1 MTGEVWTLG
10 EVTNDG
16 ALRDI
21 SFELLAW
28 GRSLADDLGTELCSV
43 ILCSDISDEEL
54 KKIFEYGADK
64 VYIVKHTILQRFLLE
79 PFTKVLQHL
88 VGTYKPEIFLAGAT
102 KTGRT
107 VMPDVASKVYTG
119 LTADCTS
126 LCIDPETKDL
136 LQTRPAIGGNIL
148 ATIRTPNHRPQ
159 MATVRQKSIEMP
171 QPENGR
177 HGTIVEPEIPDS
189 CFVSNVVIES
199 FEEISYGSAKL
210 DEANIVVSGGAGMGN
225 ADNFRLVKDFAES
238 MGGAYGASRV
248 PVDLGWQPYDLQI
261 GLSGKSISPDLYV
274 ACGISGA
281 MQHLAGVSTAKN
293 IVAINNDKEAAI
305 FQTADLGFVGDVNLV
320 IPALISA
327 VKEYQEK
334 LKKGSDND

>member
-1 MTGEVWTLG
+1 MMAGEVWTLG

-16 ALRDI
+16 KLRDI

-28 GRSLADDLGTELCSV
+28 GKNLARDLGTELCSIV
-43 ILCSDISDEEL
+43 LGSDISDEEL
-54 KKIFEYGADK
+54 KRLFAYGADK
-64 VYIVKHTILQRFLLE
+64 VYIVRHPLLKRFLLE

-88 VGTYKPEIFLAGAT
+88 VWTYKPEIFLAGAT

-126 LCIDPETKDL
+126 LAIDPESKDL
-136 LQTRPAIGGNIL
+136 MQTRPAIGGNIL

-171 QPENGR
+171 LPEEGR
-177 HGTIVEPEIPDS
+177 EGEIFVPEIPET
-189 CFVSNVVIES
+189 CFVSEVVIES
-199 FEEISYGSAKL
+199 FEEVSYGSAKL
-210 DEANIVVSGGAGMGN
+210 DEAGIVVSGGGGIGSPE
-225 ADNFRLVKDFAES
+225 NFKLVKDFAS
-238 MGGAYGASRV
+238 AMGGAYGSSRV
-248 PVDLGWQPYDLQI
+248 PVDLGWVPYELQV

-281 MQHLAGVSTAKN
+281 MQHLAGISTAKT

-320 IPALISA
+320 IPALIEA
-327 VKEYQEK
+327 VKEYRES
-334 LKKGSDND
+334 KK

>member
-1 MTGEVWTLG
+1 MSGEVWTLA
-10 EVTNDG
+10 EVAGDG
-16 ALRDI
+16 KLRDI
-21 SFELLAW
+21 SCELLVW
-28 GRSLADDLGTELCSV
+28 GRNLAKDLGTSLCSV
-43 ILCSDISDEEL
+43 VLASEISDDEVNRL
-54 KKIFEYGADK
+54 FSYGAEK
-64 VYIVKHTILQRFLLE
+64 VYLVRNPMLKRFLLE

-88 VGTYKPEIFLAGAT
+88 VRTYKPEIFIAGAT

-107 VMPDVASKVYTG
+107 VMPDVASKIYTG

-126 LCIDPETKDL
+126 LAIDPETKDL

-171 QPENGR
+171 LPEEGR
-177 HGTIVEPEIPDS
+177 SGEIFEPEIPET
-189 CFVSNVVIES
+189 CFVSEVVIES

-210 DEANIVVSGGAGMGN
+210 DEASIVVSGGGGMGSPE
-225 ADNFRLVKDFAES
+225 NFKLVKNFAEV
-238 MGGAYGASRV
+238 MGGAYGSSRV
-248 PVDLGWQPYDLQI
+248 PVDLDWVPYELQI
-261 GLSGKSISPDLYV
+261 GLSGKSISPDVYV

-281 MQHLAGVSTAKN
+281 MQHLAGVSTAKS

-320 IPALISA
+320 IPALIEA
-327 VKEYQEK
+327 VKEYRERK
-334 LKKGSDND
+334 NKGE